1 MRILFAFTG
10 GRGHLEPLLPLAE
23 AARAAGHAV
32 AFAGRPSML
41 PVVERLGFEGLAAE
55 EAGKPP
61 KRIPLQALDPE
72 REARDFRDGFA
83 GMVARQRAPRV
94 AALCGEWRPDA
105 LVCDE
110 TDFGALVA
118 AERLALPFASVVV
131 LAAATFATPELIGET
146 LDGVRAEH
154 GLPPDPELA
163 MLSRHLVLAPLPPSY
178 RDPASP
184 LPPTVR
190 TYRPFAGSPTRHD
203 GPPTVYFTLG
213 TVFNLESGDL
223 FERVLAGLAEL
234 EVDVVATVGSEI
246 DPAELGPL
254 PPHVRVERFLPQ
266 AEILPRSSA
275 VVSHGGSGSVLGALA
290 HGLPQVLIPMGADQ
304 PLNASRCEELGLA
317 RVLDP
322 VAATAAS
329 VHKAA
334 AAVLAEPGYR
344 AAAERLQREFAAL
357 PGPEFAV
364 EQVAA
369 MVDA

>member
-10 GRGHLEPLLPLAE
+10 GRGHVEPLLPLAE
-23 AARAAGHAV
+23 AARSAGHVV
-32 AFAGRPSML
+32 AFAGRPSVL
-41 PVVERLGFEGLAAE
+41 PVVEGLGFEGFAAE
-55 EAGKPP
+55 EARKLP
-61 KRIPLQALDPE
+61 KRVPLQALDPE

-83 GMVARQRAPRV
+83 GFLARQRAPRV
-94 AALCGEWRPDA
+94 AALCGEWQPDL
-105 LVCDE
+105 LVCAE

-118 AERLALPFASVVV
+118 AEQRGLPFATVVV
-131 LAAATFATPELIGET
+131 LAAATFATPELLAVT
-146 LDGVRAEH
+146 LDSVRAEH

-184 LPPTVR
+184 LPPTAR
-190 TYRPFAGSPTRHD
+190 TYRPFAGSPAPHD

-223 FERVLAGLAEL
+223 FGRVLAGLAEVG
-234 EVDVVATVGSEI
+234 VDVVATVGAEI
-246 DPAELGPL
+246 DPAELGQL

-266 AEILPRSSA
+266 AEILARCSA

-304 PLNASRCEELGLA
+304 PLNAARCESLGLA

-322 VAATAAS
+322 VAATPGEIRDA
-329 VHKAA
+329 V
-334 AAVLAEPGYR
+334 AAVLADPGYR
-344 AAAERLQREFAAL
+344 TAARRLQAEFAAL
-357 PGPEFAV
+357 PGPADAV
-364 EQVAA
+364 LRLEVLQ
-369 MVDA
+369 